1 MPDIPFTDS
10 SDDHTVVDLAN
21 FASLS
26 LYLVALYNLYVALF
40 FFKKNVISAVN
51 TLPSRPNH

>member
-1 MPDIPFTDS
+1 MPDIPFT
-10 SDDHTVVDLAN
+10 DLAN

-40 FFKKNVISAVN
+40 FF
-51 TLPSRPNH
+51 

>member
-10 SDDHTVVDLAN
+10 NDDHTVVD

-40 FFKKNVISAVN
+40 FF
-51 TLPSRPNH
+51 

>member
-40 FFKKNVISAVN
+40 FKKMLI
-51 TLPSRPNH
+51 LL